1 MNSEKDSAFALV
13 EIMKK
18 KAPEYLDLMTAQSD
32 AEFESAFDTILERA
46 VSGIESNSKN
56 FESLDEEGLSGVLAL
71 AISVPG
77 LTVTQETNSNGHV
90 DLTVV
95 ADHCFP
101 MRKKLGEAKV
111 YDGPEKHIKGVEQ
124 LLGRYT
130 TGREG
135 RGLLIVY
142 FKKKDIADLV
152 KKLRDRMDTD
162 FPLSQ
167 QGKTLDHAI
176 KWSFLSKHSHTCGE
190 VLDVG
195 HIGCN
200 LYNGVDASKSAGT
213 N

>member
-1 MNSEKDSAFALV
+1 MNSDKNSVFALV
-13 EIMKK
+13 EVLRK
-18 KAPEYLDLMTAQSD
+18 KAPGYLDLMTAQSD
-32 AEFESAFDTILERA
+32 AEFESAFDAILEQA
-46 VSGIESNSKN
+46 VSGLESNSKN
-56 FESLDEEGLSGVLAL
+56 FASLDEEGLSGALAL
-71 AISVPG
+71 AINVPG
-77 LTVTQETNSNGHV
+77 LTVTPETNSNGHV

-101 MRKKLGEAKV
+101 MRKKLAEAKI
-111 YDGPEKHIKGVEQ
+111 YDGPEKHIKGLEQ

-142 FKKKDIADLV
+142 FRKKDIADLV
-152 KKLRDRMDTD
+152 NKLRERMDTD
-162 FPLSQ
+162 YPLSQ

-176 KWSFLSKHSHTCGE
+176 KWSFLSRHSHSCGE

-200 LYNGVDASKSAGT
+200 LYNAVVASKSPGT